1 MISNTIILNIT
12 TIIRSTFIT
21 TIIINFSTINMIIP
35 TFNINITIMIIIV
48 IITITGTITTI
59 IIIFVFYVF
68 LSIILILVIIN
79 IDLTKYNFL
88 IFDSIS
94 LSSFIGYFLIY
105 INLFLKM
112 YFSLIKFSRIAFFSG
127 IFVTVCFLIILM
139 LQKQTILK
147 KRN

>member
-48 IITITGTITTI
+48 IIIITGTITTI
-59 IIIFVFYVF
+59 IIFIFYVF

>member
-21 TIIINFSTINMIIP
+21 TIIINFSTINMIIL

-48 IITITGTITTI
+48 IIIITGTITT

-105 INLFLKM
+105 INLFFKM